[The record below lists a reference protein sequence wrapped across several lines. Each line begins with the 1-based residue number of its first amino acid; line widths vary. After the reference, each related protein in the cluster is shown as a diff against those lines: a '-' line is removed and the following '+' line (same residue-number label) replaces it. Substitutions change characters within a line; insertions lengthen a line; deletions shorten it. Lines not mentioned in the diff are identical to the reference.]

1 MILEREK
8 FRRLVWDGERFLS
21 FRGCLGASEGEAREG
36 EAGGVGPGLRR
47 RSGIE
52 SDELAAMEP
61 PWTEMGDVGLEE
73 PGRPVGV
80 ALPFLSVMVLRELG
94 VGGKL
99 RENGEGSSPGCRG
112 MEDVDI
118 GRSAGTCLCGS

>member
-1 MILEREK
+1 M
-8 FRRLVWDGERFLS
+8 
-21 FRGCLGASEGEAREG
+21 REG

-47 RSGIE
+47 RSGME
-52 SDELAAMEP
+52 SDELAAREP

-80 ALPFLSVMVLRELG
+80 ALPFPSVMMLREFG
-94 VGGKL
+94 GCGKL

-112 MEDVDI
+112 MDDVDM
-118 GRSAGTCLCGS
+118 GRSGGTCL